1 MSKNFKMT
9 KYFHNEG
16 YGIDI
21 FVNNMLIEASD
32 REEALKIAGT
42 FETGKVFYD
51 SNNGNFK
58 YQTKGELVT
67 LGEEDINYCE
77 VFSPRKDFKHE
88 VLMGYPVFDKEDY
101 KPIRFSELI
110 KATNKEAIECNKD
123 NIYFESLAYGVE
135 EI

>member
-1 MSKNFKMT
+1 MLKKFKMT
-9 KYFHNEG
+9 EYYHNDS

-58 YQTKGELVT
+58 YQTK
-67 LGEEDINYCE
+67 
-77 VFSPRKDFKHE
+77 
-88 VLMGYPVFDKEDY
+88 
-101 KPIRFSELI
+101 
-110 KATNKEAIECNKD
+110 
-123 NIYFESLAYGVE
+123 
-135 EI
+135 

>member
-1 MSKNFKMT
+1 MSKKYRLT
-9 KYFHNEG
+9 EYFHNEG

-21 FVNNMLIEASD
+21 FANKKLIEASD

-51 SNNGNFK
+51 SNNGNFI
-58 YQTKGELVT
+58 YQTKDELVT
-67 LGEEDINYCE
+67 LDEVDINYCE
-77 VFSPRKDFKHE
+77 VFSPRKDYKHE
-88 VLMGYPVFDKEDY
+88 VLMGSPVFDKEDF
-101 KPIRFSELI
+101 KPIRFNELI
-110 KATNKEAIECNKD
+110 RATYKEAIECNKD